1 MADML
6 IIPAGMLH
14 GSDARKAMAAGRAA
28 ALAGRP
34 DVAFCCAAL
43 VESPGGSSTRR
54 RILSWP
60 ELSASRE
67 QAIKAGVQRLITPR
81 APIAGLDMNRSHVM
95 GIVNITPDSFSD
107 GGKHASPPA
116 ATGHARKLA
125 KEGAAILDI
134 GGESTRPGAMSI
146 TPEEEIRR
154 IRTTLAALAKETVP
168 VSVDTR
174 NDATMRMAIDAGA
187 AMINDVSALMHD
199 GRSLATVADSGLP
212 VVLMHAQGDPRTM
225 QDAPRYRDVL
235 ADVYRFLAERI
246 AACERA
252 GIDRSRIII
261 DPGIG
266 FGKTLA
272 HNLTLLKNLALFHGL
287 GCPLMLGASRKSF
300 IAAIDER
307 AADHSA
313 RLPGSLAAALHGARL
328 GVQFLRVHDV
338 AATVQILSVSRAI
351 HDL

>member
-1 MADML
+1 MADTL
-6 IIPAGMLH
+6 IIPAGMLY
-14 GSDARKAMAAGRAA
+14 GSDARNALADGKAA
-28 ALAGRP
+28 ALAGRQ
-34 DVAFCCAAL
+34 DIAFCGAILA
-43 VESPGGSSTRR
+43 EDPGRSGSGH

-60 ELSASRE
+60 ELSACRE
-67 QAIKAGVQRLITPR
+67 PGIQAIIQRLVAPRTPV
-81 APIAGLDMNRSHVM
+81 AGLDMHRSHVM

-107 GGKHASPPA
+107 GGEHASPRA

-125 KEGAAILDI
+125 EEGAAILDI
-134 GGESTRPGAMSI
+134 GGESTRPGARPI
-146 TPEEEIRR
+146 TPEEEISR
-154 IRTTLAALAKETVP
+154 IRITLATLASESLP

-174 NDATMRMAIDAGA
+174 NSATMRMAIDAGA

-199 GRSLATVADSGLP
+199 TRSLATVAASGLP

-225 QDAPRYRDVL
+225 QESPCYRDVL
-235 ADVYRFLAERI
+235 AEIYGFLADRI
-246 AACERA
+246 TACERA

-272 HNLTLLKNLALFHGL
+272 HNLALLNNLALFHGL

-300 IAAIDER
+300 IAAIDRR
-307 AADHSA
+307 ADDHSG

-338 AATVQILSVSRAI
+338 AATVQVLSVSQAI

>member
-1 MADML
+1 
-6 IIPAGMLH
+6 
-14 GSDARKAMAAGRAA
+14 
-28 ALAGRP
+28 
-34 DVAFCCAAL
+34 
-43 VESPGGSSTRR
+43 
-54 RILSWP
+54 
-60 ELSASRE
+60 
-67 QAIKAGVQRLITPR
+67 
-81 APIAGLDMNRSHVM
+81 MNRAHVM

-107 GGKHASPPA
+107 GGEHASPRA
-116 ATGHARKLA
+116 ATGYARKLA

-134 GGESTRPGAMSI
+134 GGESTRPGARTI
-146 TPEEEIRR
+146 TPAEEIGR
-154 IRTTLAALAKETVP
+154 IKTTLAALADEKLP

-174 NDATMRMAIDAGA
+174 NSATMRMAIDAGA
-187 AMINDVSALMHD
+187 AMINDVSALLHD
-199 GRSLATVADSGLP
+199 AQSLATVAESGLP

-235 ADVYRFLAERI
+235 ADVYRFLAERVT
-246 AACERA
+246 ACERA

-300 IAAIDER
+300 IAAIDKR
-307 AADHSA
+307 AADHSD

-338 AATVQILSVSRAI
+338 AATVQILSVSQAI